1 MGERVSWKM
10 HRGNLERTGSMAMT
24 LVSID
29 LEDNV
34 TPEYF
39 RVSPNYPNPFNPSTT
54 IDIQTSKRDNLD
66 VRIFDARGN
75 LISVLINE
83 NMESGHYVLQ
93 WSGVDDMGRSMP
105 TGIYFL
111 QVRSGAES
119 NTQKMI
125 MLK

>member
-1 MGERVSWKM
+1 MLFR
-10 HRGNLERTGSMAMT
+10 SM
-24 LVSID
+24 
-29 LEDNV
+29 
-34 TPEYF
+34 
-39 RVSPNYPNPFNPSTT
+39 
-54 IDIQTSKRDNLD
+54 IDIQTSKRENLD

-83 NMESGHYVLQ
+83 NMESGNYVLQ